1 MRIVFKALVVL
12 VAITSAVPAFA
23 QEMIVTA
30 QRRAP
35 ENYGGYSGG
44 VVAAARPIVVLKR
57 TADYVVQ
64 TVHVTGDT
72 RESEKR
78 MADLNATLRNAIG
91 QADRSG
97 VELAIGDYVV
107 SPLTLT
113 NYQALNYVSDGR
125 PDTSQATILVKVK
138 LRPGMTMKAATAQI
152 AQFVAAVPAVGR
164 SSLAVT
170 GDPTLSVVNP
180 DQYRGQ
186 IIDLIA
192 ADAGV
197 SAGKFGP
204 AYGVE
209 VTGLDRPVEWARGG
223 QLEVFLYLPAAYTVK
238 RN

>member
-1 MRIVFKALVVL
+1 MRIVFKALIAL
-12 VAITSAVPAFA
+12 VAVASAAPAFA
-23 QEMIVTA
+23 QEMIVTG
-30 QRRAP
+30 QRRAAD
-35 ENYGGYSGG
+35 NYGGYSGG
-44 VVAAARPIVVLKR
+44 VVAASRPIVVLKR

-72 RESEKR
+72 REAEKR

-91 QADRSG
+91 QADKSG

-107 SPLTLT
+107 IPLTLT

-125 PDTSQATILVKVK
+125 PDTSQTTILVKVK
-138 LRPGMTMKAATAQI
+138 LVPGMTMNAATAQI
-152 AQFVAAVPAVGR
+152 AKFVAAVSAVGR
-164 SSLAVT
+164 SSLTVT

-192 ADAGV
+192 ADAAV

-204 AYGVE
+204 GYGVA
-209 VTGLDRPVEWARGG
+209 VSGLDRPVEWARGG
-223 QLEVFLYLPAAYTVK
+223 LLEVFLYLPAAYTVK
-238 RN
+238 RD